1 MGITNDIL
9 AIVLSST
16 VLAGIISTVVSY
28 IVNQKNNNLKYITED
43 RRKWREEIKGIVDE
57 LEETKKYKSRKVIE
71 KLKVRINPYGQIDGN
86 ILHDAHIWDKLY
98 EMENAGSNSR
108 YMECKEQLIIYLSLL
123 LKFDWEKSK
132 KEVLVNL
139 SKLGLIL
146 TIIIGLAYIIYIHF
160 FEYGNEYNDLFLLEI
175 ALFLLIP
182 IIIGQGAVAKL
193 LIDKWNIKSSYIK
206 QLLSKLFVICCVV
219 SVMALYIFLF
229 VAILQEY
236 DFDISTIDS
245 GQKYL
250 DITIVMGIMI
260 LIYEF
265 TKNLTTQSISKKYVE
280 TVIDYINKQNT
291 NHQ

>member
-1 MGITNDIL
+1 M
-9 AIVLSST
+9 
-16 VLAGIISTVVSY
+16 
-28 IVNQKNNNLKYITED
+28 
-43 RRKWREEIKGIVDE
+43 
-57 LEETKKYKSRKVIE
+57 
-71 KLKVRINPYGQIDGN
+71 
-86 ILHDAHIWDKLY
+86 
-98 EMENAGSNSR
+98 
-108 YMECKEQLIIYLSLL
+108 
-123 LKFDWEKSK
+123 
-132 KEVLVNL
+132 
-139 SKLGLIL
+139 
-146 TIIIGLAYIIYIHF
+146 
-160 FEYGNEYNDLFLLEI
+160 
-175 ALFLLIP
+175 
-182 IIIGQGAVAKL
+182 
-193 LIDKWNIKSSYIK
+193 IDKWNIKSSYIK

-229 VAILQEY
+229 IAILQEY